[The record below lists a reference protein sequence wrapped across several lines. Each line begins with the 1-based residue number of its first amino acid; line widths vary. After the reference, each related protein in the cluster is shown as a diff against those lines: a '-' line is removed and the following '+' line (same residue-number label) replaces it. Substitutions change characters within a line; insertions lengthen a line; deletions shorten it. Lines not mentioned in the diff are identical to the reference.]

1 MSEPLIRRVTHE
13 VVNDPAFKLPQLVTT
28 LLFEGTER
36 VCNSAIYPEY
46 VHASDDGWFY
56 LCSLGMRHQ
65 TTLFNKLF
73 WGDR

>member
-28 LLFEGTER
+28 LLFEGAER
-36 VCNSAIYPEY
+36 ECHSAIYPEY

-65 TTLFNKLF
+65 TILFNSLF
-73 WGDR
+73 